1 MSSQNRRL
9 PGVILA
15 ALFFCVAFGLKAQ
28 AQPRATQ
35 SNDDELVKVQKQRN
49 GVRTV
54 TIPITVRQRGERATQ
69 QELMPIGNLTV
80 REDGDVQNILSIRAL
95 GVETPMMVEVLIQDD
110 LVSSISNEIATIKE
124 FINHLPTGSRVLIGY
139 IKSGSLEVRQ
149 TFTADR
155 ERAVSALRIPI
166 GSASAAP
173 YNPYVEIIEG
183 LRRFEAMPKGRR
195 ALLVVS
201 DGLDISRGLDSSQP
215 SQSIDLQRAIKE
227 AQRQGVAVYSLYAPS
242 VTLNRLGNLRLSGN
256 AQGSLERLSDETG
269 GHAFFQGTGAP
280 VSFDAFLRELA
291 GTFQR
296 QIALTYLSTHTNKG
310 FHRIAISS
318 DMKNIVIDHPA
329 GYTQ

>member
-1 MSSQNRRL
+1 MSSSNRGRRTF
-9 PGVILA
+9 ILIA
-15 ALFFCVAFGLKAQ
+15 AFFCMAVGLKAN
-28 AQPRATQ
+28 AQPRAQQ

-54 TIPITVRQRGERATQ
+54 TIPITVRQRGQRAAQ
-69 QELMPIGNLTV
+69 QELMPIGNLTL

-124 FINHLPTGSRVLIGY
+124 FINHLPGGSRVLIGY
-139 IKSGSLEVRQ
+139 IRSGSLEVRQ

-155 ERAVSALRIPI
+155 ERAMSALRIPV
-166 GSASAAP
+166 GSASLSP
-173 YNPYVEIIEG
+173 YNPYVEVVEG

-201 DGLDISRGLDSSQP
+201 DGLDISHGLDSSQP
-215 SQSIDLQRAIKE
+215 SQSIDLDRAIKE
-227 AQRQGVAVYSLYAPS
+227 AQREGVAIYSFYAPS
-242 VTLNRLGNLRLSGN
+242 VTLDRFSNSRLSAN

-269 GHAFFQGTGAP
+269 GRAFFQGMGAP
-280 VSFDAFLRELA
+280 VSFDTFLKELA

-296 QIALTYLSTHTNKG
+296 QIALTYLSTHSNKG
-310 FHRIAISS
+310 FHRIEISS
-318 DMKNIVIDHPA
+318 DMKNIVINHPA
-329 GYTQ
+329 GYTR

>member
-1 MSSQNRRL
+1 SLNRGRA
-9 PGVILA
+9 GAIFVA
-15 ALFFCVAFGLKAQ
+15 VFFFAVVGLKAE
-28 AQPRATQ
+28 AQPRSSQ

-80 REDGDVQNILSIRAL
+80 REDGDIQNILSVRAL
-95 GVETPMMVEVLIQDD
+95 GIETPMMVEVLIQDD
-110 LVSSISNEIATIKE
+110 VVSSVSNEIATIKE
-124 FINHLPTGSRVLIGY
+124 FINHLPRESRVLIGY
-139 IKSGSLEVRQ
+139 IRNGSLEVRQ

-155 ERAVSALRIPI
+155 ERAVAALRIPL

-173 YNPYVEIIEG
+173 YNPYVEIVEG

-215 SQSIDLQRAIKE
+215 SQSIDLDRAIKE
-227 AQRQGVAVYSLYAPS
+227 AERQGVAIYSFYAPS
-242 VTLNRLGNLRLSGN
+242 VTLDRLGNLRLVGN

-269 GHAFFQGTGAP
+269 GRAFFQGTGAP
-280 VSFDAFLRELA
+280 VSFDAFLKELA
-291 GTFQR
+291 GSFQR
-296 QIALTYLSTHTNKG
+296 QIALTYLSTHSNKG
-310 FHRIAISS
+310 FHRIEISS

-329 GYTQ
+329 GYTR